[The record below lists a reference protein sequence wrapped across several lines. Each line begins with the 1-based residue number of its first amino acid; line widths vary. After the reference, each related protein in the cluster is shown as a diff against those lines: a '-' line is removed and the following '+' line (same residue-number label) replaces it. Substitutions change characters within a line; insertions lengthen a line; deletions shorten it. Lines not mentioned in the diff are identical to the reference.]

1 MSRLA
6 DQYTTK
12 IRKPQEK
19 KVRETSAMIAE
30 KAVVQPEKS
39 EKKSK
44 KKKPKRRFA
53 ENDADD
59 SDVDSSDV
67 NYIRGEKEI
76 ES

>member
-12 IRKPQEK
+12 IRKPHEK
-19 KVRETSAMIAE
+19 KVRRTSAMIAE

-39 EKKSK
+39 GKSQKKKK
-44 KKKPKRRFA
+44 KKKPKRKFA

-59 SDVDSSDV
+59 SDIESSDV
-67 NYIRGEKEI
+67 NIYL
-76 ES
+76 